1 MSWKRFLSKPS
12 IYVWSVS
19 ALGKGR
25 DKRFWV
31 QALFAFTTN
40 ANIQG
45 FLKGRIYKGPLKNMC
60 VPGLNC
66 YSCPGALGACPVG
79 AMQAVAGSTKYG
91 ISMYVLG
98 FLVFVGIL
106 LGRFVCG
113 WLCPFGWIQELLH
126 KIPVK
131 KIRVPAAVN
140 NCLKWVKYAVLLL
153 AVILLPM
160 ALTDRFGISTPYFCK
175 YICPAGTLEGGI
187 PLLLL
192 NEPLRNAIG
201 FLFSWKVGIL
211 AVIVVLSLLIFRP
224 FCRWL
229 CPLGAFYSIFNP
241 ISFYRYKVDSD
252 KCIRCGKCERVC
264 KMDISPCTMPNSPE
278 CIRCGECK
286 KACPTKAITS
296 TWEKKKADRKEGG

>member
-1 MSWKRFLSKPS
+1 M
-12 IYVWSVS
+12 
-19 ALGKGR
+19 GKGR

-252 KCIRCGKCERVC
+252 KCIRCGKCV
-264 KMDISPCTMPNSPE
+264 D
-278 CIRCGECK
+278 
-286 KACPTKAITS
+286 ACPQKCLHFYGIWTKS
-296 TWEKKKADRKEGG
+296 TKS

>member
-1 MSWKRFLSKPS
+1 M
-12 IYVWSVS
+12 
-19 ALGKGR
+19 GKGR

-153 AVILLPM
+153 AVILLPI

-286 KACPTKAITS
+286 KTCPTKAITS

>member
-1 MSWKRFLSKPS
+1 M
-12 IYVWSVS
+12 
-19 ALGKGR
+19 GKGR

-153 AVILLPM
+153 AVILLPI

-187 PLLLL
+187 PLLIL

-211 AVIVVLSLLIFRP
+211 TVIVVLSLLIFRP

>member
-1 MSWKRFLSKPS
+1 M
-12 IYVWSVS
+12 
-19 ALGKGR
+19 GKGR

-153 AVILLPM
+153 AVILLPI

-175 YICPAGTLEGGI
+175 YICPAGILEGGI
-187 PLLLL
+187 PLLIL

-211 AVIVVLSLLIFRP
+211 TVIVVLSLLIFRP

>member
-1 MSWKRFLSKPS
+1 
-12 IYVWSVS
+12 
-19 ALGKGR
+19 
-25 DKRFWV
+25 
-31 QALFAFTTN
+31 
-40 ANIQG
+40 
-45 FLKGRIYKGPLKNMC
+45 MC